1 MQSDPAANPDNAQN
15 PQKPLILVVD
25 DSRLM
30 RLAIKKI
37 LSEDFTLQEGVDGE
51 DGWEKLLAEPAIQV
65 VFTDLSMPGLDGFGL
80 LQRIRSSDVARIRD
94 LPVIVITGNEDDES
108 VKTRAL
114 SSGATDFI
122 TKPFQSVQIRARADA
137 HAKSQR
143 KLQAV
148 TAALEEQTTVDALTQ
163 LSNARYFMQHGNED
177 LSFAVRHKSEL
188 AMIILELDDFAAL
201 TASMDEQARN
211 QVLLDVAGVLR
222 AQTRREDT
230 VARLD
235 AARFAVLLPAS
246 NSVGTRHLGKRILAD
261 IAELKFFHGGRCVKV
276 SASMGVAT
284 PDIKADT
291 SLEEIVKSA
300 ERRVAVAL
308 QAGGNCL
315 VKDDQTTAD
324 ALREAARVAE
334 HEAMMQQQAE
344 QEAQQRAA
352 AELVAKA
359 AAVAQARAAEEARVK
374 AEIEARQR
382 AAAEAEAARAAAETA
397 RLAAEEADR
406 LAAVEA
412 ARQRAAAEAQAI
424 EEQRRAVEEA
434 ERLRAEAQAREQAEL
449 EARERAEAQ
458 AREQA
463 EAQAREQAEAQ
474 ARATELARLA
484 AEEQAQLH
492 AEEEARQRA
501 VLAEAQARALEEEH
515 RAAEAAE
522 LLRIETAVRAPA
534 EAQALAAAQVAESA
548 RLEAE
553 EAARVAADEQADREA
568 AQEIIARAAAQIR
581 LHAEAQE
588 ATQFEFV
595 DDVPAT
601 TDHAVSGEDEVAEP
615 GSDSAPTIPRAP
627 EYADLMETRRR
638 AEHETAQKRAEAE
651 VYRHLLDAQKRA
663 QDEEEIARRRVMEE
677 ELARVETELLA
688 KAAQDAS
695 PSGEPP
701 MVEATPQALPY
712 FIAALVRVMLPA
724 IDALNRR
731 YSLRW
736 DARLDK
742 LRKRI

>member
-315 VKDDQTTAD
+315 VKDDQTTAE

-382 AAAEAEAARAAAETA
+382 AAAEAETARAVAEAA
-397 RLAAEEADR
+397 RLAAEEVDR

-412 ARQRAAAEAQAI
+412 ARQRAEAQAI
-424 EEQRRAVEEA
+424 EEQRRAAEEA
-434 ERLRAEAQAREQAEL
+434 ERLRAEVQAREQAEL
-449 EARERAEAQ
+449 EARERAEAEAGECAAAQ

-463 EAQAREQAEAQ
+463 EAQAQAQAREQAEAE

-484 AEEQAQLH
+484 AEEQARLH
-492 AEEEARQRA
+492 AEEARQRA
-501 VLAEAQARALEEEH
+501 VLAEAHARALEEEH
-515 RAAEAAE
+515 RAVEAAE
-522 LLRIETAVRAPA
+522 LLRIETAARAFA
-534 EAQALAAAQVAESA
+534 EAQAL
-548 RLEAE
+548 
-553 EAARVAADEQADREA
+553 
-568 AQEIIARAAAQIR
+568 AAAQIR

-588 ATQFEFV
+588 VTQFEFV

-627 EYADLMETRRR
+627 EYADLMETRQR

-663 QDEEEIARRRVMEE
+663 QDEEEIARRRIMEE

-701 MVEATPQALPY
+701 MLEATPQALPY

>member
-1 MQSDPAANPDNAQN
+1 MPMQSDPAANPDNAQN

-352 AELVAKA
+352 TELVAKA

-424 EEQRRAVEEA
+424 EEQRRAAEEA

-458 AREQA
+458 A
-463 EAQAREQAEAQ
+463 
-474 ARATELARLA
+474 LA
-484 AEEQAQLH
+484 
-492 AEEEARQRA
+492 
-501 VLAEAQARALEEEH
+501 
-515 RAAEAAE
+515 
-522 LLRIETAVRAPA
+522 
-534 EAQALAAAQVAESA
+534 AAAQVAESA